1 MGIAGGPNILGDEN
15 LVFIYDIADTDNCY
29 LGRPTTNILAN
40 AGLST
45 YNNASGNVT
54 SNLSATS
61 ETYRGATVWR
71 QDLTAL
77 DSSGASYLSNANNPG
92 IGVVTSGGGGTAN
105 TYTGHSIFFKPT
117 VPMSSS
123 PIFTSYSNIGG
134 WQSSNLY
141 ESMGDGWFRAY
152 VLWYD
157 TVTRSD
163 GKYWAINPLSTTIGQ
178 TVTIY
183 WAGPFR
189 EDLNSTFISPFVNGT
204 RSISGSL
211 FDLSRFR
218 NTTTLTNSY
227 TSTGQIT
234 FDGTDDFINV
244 GNLGTIG
251 NTYSIECVFNS
262 SDIVSYRNVCD
273 MNYNTYNPNTGNVG
287 PRLEQV
293 TGNTI
298 YWIWSGNTTNNNL
311 YNFTSAAS
319 IAPNKYYHTVF
330 TLNNG
335 TVNTYLNGVISNS
348 NAASAQ
354 GYVTSFGDL
363 KIGRGFVLDPSR
375 YFSGQIPIFK
385 IYNKALSASE
395 VYNNYIIQKAR
406 FGL

>member
-29 LGRPTTNILAN
+29 LGEPTTNYVPGTYSY
-40 AGLST
+40 GL
-45 YNNASGNVT
+45 YAYASGPVDTVVYDEFGVYITAKRYTITQAVNTARAAIFPT
-54 SNLSATS
+54 SMSTGVKYTFSFKWKYNGT
-61 ETYRGATVWR
+61 T
-71 QDLTAL
+71 TASPSIAV
-77 DSSGASYLSNANNPG
+77 DSSKGNPEGNGSNSINFSNVSTSPIGNGWYLT
-92 IGVVTSGGGGTAN
+92 I
-105 TYTGHSIFFKPT
+105 YTFSF
-117 VPMSSS
+117 SSS
-123 PIFTSYSNIGG
+123 PTSACILTFGINTGATSTYINETFDV
-134 WQSSNLY
+134 Y
-141 ESMGDGWFRAY
+141 EAQFEIKDYKTPY
-152 VLWYD
+152 VL
-157 TVTRSD
+157 
-163 GKYWAINPLSTTIGQ
+163 
-178 TVTIY
+178 
-183 WAGPFR
+183 
-189 EDLNSTFISPFVNGT
+189 GT
-204 RSISGSL
+204 RSVSGSL
-211 FDLSRFR
+211 FDLGANRK
-218 NTTTLTNSY
+218 TITLTNSY

-234 FDGTDDFINV
+234 FDGTDDFMNV

-251 NTYSIECVFNS
+251 NAYSIECVFNS

-273 MNYNTYNPNTGNVG
+273 MNYSTYNPNTGNVG

-335 TVNTYLNGVISNS
+335 TVNTYLNGVISNL
-348 NAASAQ
+348 NASSAQ
-354 GYVTSFGDL
+354 GYITSFGDL

-375 YFSGQIPIFK
+375 YFSGQIPIVK